1 MRWDGHENFSD
12 DRFFGQLHRILCLK
26 CPRDWKIEILLYI
39 FLSIV
44 SLVQII
50 FERAC
55 ISEPDQLLKCI
66 CMLRF
71 FWLLKKRALAI
82 IFWQGNCIFAVW
94 IMMEIE
100 HESFHLIFWWSIDLL
115 FMLIQA
121 CIFKWIECE
130 KSDGW
135 YGT

>member
-1 MRWDGHENFSD
+1 MWDEMGMKNFLMIDFLVNCIGFCVWSVLVIEKLKFCYL
-12 DRFFGQLHRILCLK
+12 FFNRLSGTDNFRTCMHFWTRPI
-26 CPRDWKIEILLYI
+26 IEMYIHASI
-39 FLSIV
+39 FLAV
-44 SLVQII
+44 
-50 FERAC
+50 
-55 ISEPDQLLKCI
+55 
-66 CMLRF
+66 
-71 FWLLKKRALAI
+71 KKRALAI